1 MKHFMN
7 IHITKTIV
15 RRQRSLHSPFSMC
28 TIHVRWMRDC
38 GAFICVIIPEL
49 PEGKTLRSMFVNWF
63 MKPIHFGAGHSIV
76 SGNFSL
82 DNQSVLKSENYGFS
96 SACRWR
102 STALHS
108 YSFSLRAIF
117 FILFAAS
124 VALGIAE
131 TGFAE
136 IGFAQE
142 PTVSP
147 IPKSP
152 VDQAE
157 KLLDE
162 GKPREA
168 LRLLTQ
174 IAEKDPKAPGLEG
187 KLGKAYFQLRQF
199 SQATPHLKNALQQN
213 AADLESTQFLAL
225 SFYSAGNYREA
236 LPLLEKLGPRLPKNS
251 PDSPYLLSI
260 CYVMTQQWDS
270 ARKVL
275 AQMFFVPS
283 DSAMAYLALGKLMVR
298 QQMVDAAV
306 PQIETALRLEPRL
319 AMAHFLLG
327 EIDLYQSNP
336 QGAISEFQKELAVNP
351 TVWLVYWR
359 LGDAYMRLSKYD
371 DAEVVLK
378 KAIWL
383 NEASP
388 GAFILLGEIALKK
401 NDPTLAAGFL
411 ERALAIDPQS
421 FDAHYALAT
430 AYKALGREAEANQHF
445 DTAKTLRNE
454 KHDDEKHDNEQHD
467 SEKGRMLPAP

>member
-1 MKHFMN
+1 
-7 IHITKTIV
+7 
-15 RRQRSLHSPFSMC
+15 
-28 TIHVRWMRDC
+28 
-38 GAFICVIIPEL
+38 
-49 PEGKTLRSMFVNWF
+49 
-63 MKPIHFGAGHSIV
+63 
-76 SGNFSL
+76 
-82 DNQSVLKSENYGFS
+82 
-96 SACRWR
+96 
-102 STALHS
+102 
-108 YSFSLRAIF
+108 
-117 FILFAAS
+117 
-124 VALGIAE
+124 
-131 TGFAE
+131 
-136 IGFAQE
+136 
-142 PTVSP
+142 
-147 IPKSP
+147 
-152 VDQAE
+152 
-157 KLLDE
+157 
-162 GKPREA
+162 
-168 LRLLTQ
+168 
-174 IAEKDPKAPGLEG
+174 
-187 KLGKAYFQLRQF
+187 
-199 SQATPHLKNALQQN
+199 
-213 AADLESTQFLAL
+213 
-225 SFYSAGNYREA
+225 
-236 LPLLEKLGPRLPKNS
+236 
-251 PDSPYLLSI
+251 
-260 CYVMTQQWDS
+260 
-270 ARKVL
+270 
-275 AQMFFVPS
+275 
-283 DSAMAYLALGKLMVR
+283 VR

-336 QGAISEFQKELAVNP
+336 QAAISEFQKELAVNP

-467 SEKGRMLPAP
+467 SEKDRILPER